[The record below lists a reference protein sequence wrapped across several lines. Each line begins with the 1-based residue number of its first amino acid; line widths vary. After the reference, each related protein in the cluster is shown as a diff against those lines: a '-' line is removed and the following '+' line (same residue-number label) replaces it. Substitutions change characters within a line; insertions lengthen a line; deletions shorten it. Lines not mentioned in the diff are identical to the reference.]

1 MPGVTSD
8 VTALPVTVT
17 ATPGVTSDV
26 TALPV
31 AVDLNQADVCSASV
45 LAEHELGC
53 D

>member
-8 VTALPVTVT
+8 VTALPVT
-17 ATPGVTSDV
+17 A

-31 AVDLNQADVCSASV
+31 SVDLNQRDVCSASV

-53 D
+53 G